1 MWDIKTLNQIN
12 QADDLKIAPF
22 HPDMQTTGTPTW
34 IWEVVVENRLFV
46 RAYFGAN
53 SRWFQAALAQKEGK
67 IYAANAV
74 YDVRFEHIV
83 DDVLNDKIDIAY
95 RQKYAG
101 SPYVEHMIST
111 ACRNATMEII
121 FVKKEA

>member
-46 RAYFGAN
+46 RAYFGTN

-67 IYAANAV
+67 IYAVNAV